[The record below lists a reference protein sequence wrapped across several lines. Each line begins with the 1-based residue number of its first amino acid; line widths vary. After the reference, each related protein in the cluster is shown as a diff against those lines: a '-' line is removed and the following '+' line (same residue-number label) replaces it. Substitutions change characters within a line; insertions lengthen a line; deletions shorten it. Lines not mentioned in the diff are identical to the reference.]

1 MTSVSRETLEIRR
14 ELRNLPDNWID
25 TLFGELY
32 NGSLQVTDCH
42 RRYQGA
48 NGYIEP
54 QIPFDS
60 SEFGS
65 GQRERLSEKSDDTGD
80 NEVSENVEG
89 ETYNEWN
96 VSENEQGI
104 TENASLDLEK
114 EDSDDVELDSFEMKS
129 SDVEGIKSI
138 DSLAESD
145 EEWEARKASFLNAG
159 EVKKKSDDV
168 QKEPENVIENSSENS
183 STVTEDVVK
192 PGDCPEEATEYIHA
206 KIRDVR
212 KEPQIVEEKRN
223 NGEKDP
229 ENVKDETENVDSD
242 TKEDIFLEAEGIQ
255 EKSENPELESEENEK
270 RAGDVTMVANS
281 DDSLTEE
288 VESDTLENA
297 EDVKVIA
304 NNVIEE
310 SDDVEE
316 KPENRTEVP
325 DDSQKKT
332 TVLELEDAMQKVID
346 NVEDDEESERV
357 RRRSIRLEQETIV
370 EVSGVF
376 QSPEIRPEDKV
387 KSETSFE
394 EDIEIETSDE
404 IAIYQSYFN
413 DVKPETPSGTE
424 HILNLQRIV
433 KHEIQCFKS
442 QSLVLQC
449 QQASENALLEI
460 KQCKYPDY
468 EMLRKTA
475 FITPKVE
482 FNEGIPEII
491 KQKFMSLLVRISQ
504 LKSQFLI
511 IQSQNASKMAR
522 LFLVNQQNR
531 VDLMMNET
539 NGDILEAFQEGHGY
553 PPSIRELLGDLEEN
567 IAQNR
572 LHSMILSNQWASR
585 SPTNDFEEPVVRNT
599 EITIL
604 RAENLLKSLGFG
616 DFTPEIILLQ
626 VINFLEQVDRYKAQ
640 NLVIQCQNAW
650 KFARLS
656 VIQDE
661 YLGLFTFSSVPEFTN
676 RLVSNQSEAI
686 DANQLEDIVFP
697 EEYIAES
704 PNPDDSWLQFFNIP
718 SPFDLSTL
726 HVDESLLVN
735 SLDVS
740 VSSILSEM
748 PDVNLSEK
756 LIGQDIVSSS
766 GRRHVLR
773 ICQNLNALVNCTSD
787 YFSFNEYDGPQVLSL
802 HLPSTSRNEQP
813 ERLIRYSNPR
823 HRYRETPEVIE
834 EEEENL

>member
-1 MTSVSRETLEIRR
+1 MTSVSRETAEIRR
-14 ELRNLPDNWID
+14 ELRNLPDNWIE

-325 DDSQKKT
+325 DDSQKKST
-332 TVLELEDAMQKVID
+332 EVTMLELEDAKQEVID
-346 NVEDDEESERV
+346 NVEEDSYDEESERI
-357 RRRSIRLEQETIV
+357 RRRSIRLEKEAGV
-370 EVSGVF
+370 EASRVF
-376 QSPEIRPEDKV
+376 QSPEIRSECEA

-394 EDIEIETSDE
+394 EDTEIETSNE
-404 IAIYQSYFN
+404 IVIYQYLF
-413 DVKPETPSGTE
+413 
-424 HILNLQRIV
+424 HILNLRKIV
-433 KHEIQCFKS
+433 KHEIQFFKS

-449 QQASENALLEI
+449 QQASENAQI

-468 EMLRKTA
+468 EMLRKAA

-511 IQSQNASKMAR
+511 IQSQSASKMAR

-531 VDLMMNET
+531 VDLEMTET
-539 NGDILEAFQEGHGY
+539 NDDILEAFQEYHGY
-553 PPSIRELLGDLEEN
+553 PISIQELLGDLEEN

-585 SPTNDFEEPVVRNT
+585 STTKDFEEPVVRNT

-640 NLVIQCQNAW
+640 NLVIQCQNAS
-650 KFARLS
+650 KLARLS

-676 RLVSNQSEAI
+676 RQVSNQSEAI
-686 DANQLEDIVFP
+686 DAHQLKDIVFP
-697 EEYIAES
+697 EEYIVES

-718 SPFDLSTL
+718 SPLDLSTL

-756 LIGQDIVSSS
+756 LIGQDLVRPS
-766 GRRHVLR
+766 GRRRVLR
-773 ICQNLNALVNCTSD
+773 ICQNLNALVNCTED
-787 YFSFNEYDGPQVLSL
+787 YFSFNEYDGPQVISL

-823 HRYRETPEVIE
+823 HRSREMPEVIE
-834 EEEENL
+834 EEENL

>member
-1 MTSVSRETLEIRR
+1 MTSVSRETPEIRR
-14 ELRNLPDNWID
+14 ELRNLPENWID

-48 NGYIEP
+48 NGCIES
-54 QIPFDS
+54 QIPLNLW
-60 SEFGS
+60 EFGS
-65 GQRERLSEKSDDTGD
+65 GQKERLSEKIDITGG

-89 ETYNEWN
+89 ETNTSDNEWN
-96 VSENEQGI
+96 VSENESD
-104 TENASLDLEK
+104 TENPSLDLEK

-129 SDVEGIKSI
+129 SDVEGITLIDLFTKSK
-138 DSLAESD
+138 A
-145 EEWEARKASFLNAG
+145 EWEARKTSFFKSG

-168 QKEPENVIENSSENS
+168 QKEPEISSRI
-183 STVTEDVVK
+183 TEDVEK
-192 PGDCPEEATEYIHA
+192 PEDCPKEATEYIYA

-212 KEPQIVEEKRN
+212 KESQIVEETPN
-223 NGEKDP
+223 DGEKDP
-229 ENVKDETENVDSD
+229 ENVKNETENVNNEA
-242 TKEDIFLEAEGIQ
+242 KEDIFLEAEGIQ
-255 EKSENPELESEENEK
+255 EKSENPELESEESEK
-270 RAGDVTMVANS
+270 RAGDVTMVPNS
-281 DDSLTEE
+281 DDSLTKE
-288 VESDTLENA
+288 VDSGTLENA
-297 EDVKVIA
+297 ENVTVIA
-304 NNVIEE
+304 TEE
-310 SDDVEE
+310 SDDVEG
-316 KPENRTEVP
+316 KPVDKKEIP

-332 TVLELEDAMQKVID
+332 TVLELEDAKREVID
-346 NVEDDEESERV
+346 NVEEDSYDEESERI
-357 RRRSIRLEQETIV
+357 RRRSIRLEKEAGV
-370 EVSGVF
+370 EASGVF
-376 QSPEIRPEDKV
+376 QSPEIRSEDKA
-387 KSETSFE
+387 KSETSFD
-394 EDIEIETSDE
+394 EDTEIETSDE
-404 IAIYQSYFN
+404 IVIYQSYFD
-413 DVKPETPSGTE
+413 DVKPETE
-424 HILNLQRIV
+424 HILHLRKIA
-433 KHEIQCFKS
+433 KHEIQFFKS

-468 EMLRKTA
+468 EMLRKAA

-511 IQSQNASKMAR
+511 IQSQSASKMAR

-531 VDLMMNET
+531 MGLVMTET
-539 NGDILEAFQEGHGY
+539 NCDILEAFQEYHGY
-553 PPSIRELLGDLEEN
+553 PTSIQELLSDLEEN
-567 IAQNR
+567 IAQNK

-585 SPTNDFEEPVVRNT
+585 STTNDFEEPVVRNT

-616 DFTPEIILLQ
+616 EFTPEIILLQ
-626 VINFLEQVDRYKAQ
+626 VINFLEQFDRYKAQ
-640 NLVIQCQNAW
+640 NLVIQCQNAS
-650 KFARLS
+650 KFARIS

-676 RLVSNQSEAI
+676 RQVSNQSEAI
-686 DANQLEDIVFP
+686 DAHQLEDIVFP

-718 SPFDLSTL
+718 SPLDLSTL

-756 LIGQDIVSSS
+756 LIGQDIASPS
-766 GRRHVLR
+766 GRRRVLR
-773 ICQNLNALVNCTSD
+773 ICQNLNALVNCTED
-787 YFSFNEYDGPQVLSL
+787 YFPFNEYDGPQVFSL

-823 HRYRETPEVIE
+823 HRYRETPKVIE

>member
-1 MTSVSRETLEIRR
+1 MANVSRETPEVRR
-14 ELRNLPDNWID
+14 ELRSLPDNWIE

-42 RRYQGA
+42 KRYQGA
-48 NGYIEP
+48 NGYIESK
-54 QIPFDS
+54 IPLNLW
-60 SEFGS
+60 EFGS
-65 GQRERLSEKSDDTGD
+65 GQRERLSEKNDVTGD

-89 ETYNEWN
+89 DTNTSDNEWN

-114 EDSDDVELDSFEMKS
+114 KDSDDVELDSFEVKS
-129 SDVEGIKSI
+129 SDVEDIKSI

-145 EEWEARKASFLNAG
+145 EEWEARKTSFLNAG
-159 EVKKKSDDV
+159 EVKKKSDGV
-168 QKEPENVIENSSENS
+168 PKEPENVIENSSENL
-183 STVTEDVVK
+183 STVTEDVEK
-192 PGDCPEEATEYIHA
+192 PEDCPKEASGYIYA

-212 KEPQIVEEKRN
+212 EESQIVEETPN
-223 NGEKDP
+223 DGEKDP
-229 ENVKDETENVDSD
+229 ENVKDETEHVNNE

-255 EKSENPELESEENEK
+255 TKLEDPELESEKNEK
-270 RAGDVTMVANS
+270 RAGDVTKVANS

-288 VESDTLENA
+288 VESDTLDNTEN
-297 EDVKVIA
+297 VTVIA
-304 NNVIEE
+304 TEE
-310 SDDVEE
+310 SDDVVE
-316 KPENRTEVP
+316 KPVDKKEIPN
-325 DDSQKKT
+325 DSQKKT
-332 TVLELEDAMQKVID
+332 TVLDQEDAKREVID
-346 NVEDDEESERV
+346 NVEEDLYDEESERI
-357 RRRSIRLEQETIV
+357 RRRSIRLEKETIV

-376 QSPEIRPEDKV
+376 QSPEKRSEDKA

-394 EDIEIETSDE
+394 EDTEIETSNE
-404 IAIYQSYFN
+404 IVIYQYLF
-413 DVKPETPSGTE
+413 
-424 HILNLQRIV
+424 HILNLRKIV
-433 KHEIQCFKS
+433 KHEIQFFKS

-449 QQASENALLEI
+449 QQASENAQI

-468 EMLRKTA
+468 EMLRKSA

-491 KQKFMSLLVRISQ
+491 KQKFMSLLIRISQ

-531 VDLMMNET
+531 VDLEMTET
-539 NGDILEAFQEGHGY
+539 NGDILEAFQEVHGY
-553 PPSIRELLGDLEEN
+553 PTSIQELLGDLEEN
-567 IAQNR
+567 IAQNK
-572 LHSMILSNQWASR
+572 LHSIILSNQWASR
-585 SPTNDFEEPVVRNT
+585 STTNDFEEPVVRNT

-616 DFTPEIILLQ
+616 EFTPEIILLQ

-640 NLVIQCQNAW
+640 NLVIQCQNAS

-661 YLGLFTFSSVPEFTN
+661 YLGLFTFSSVPEFEN
-676 RLVSNQSEAI
+676 RQVSNQSEAI
-686 DANQLEDIVFP
+686 DAHQLKDIVFP

-718 SPFDLSTL
+718 SPLDLSTL

-756 LIGQDIVSSS
+756 LIGQDLVRPS
-766 GRRHVLR
+766 GRRRVLR
-773 ICQNLNALVNCTSD
+773 ICQNLNALVNCTED

-823 HRYRETPEVIE
+823 HRYRETPTVIE